1 MAQSTDYV
9 LDNQPPASLRAEL
22 NQILQAIVTGNSGP
36 TPPTVTYPGMP
47 WENTSTS
54 PPTLNRRNLA
64 NSAWITDGLGET
76 TNRGN
81 ISTTNPVL
89 TGTVS
94 IPTPVTTSNTT
105 VAASTAF
112 VVARL
117 KVHDTAWISGTL
129 VNAWSGTFFYR
140 LNNNNTVSLRGV
152 VTKTSSTGADVI
164 GNLPAGFR
172 PTLAEH
178 NRYNA
183 ALAGT
188 AGNRLTVGINGDIT
202 LNLGGATLTNPFV
215 ALDNITF
222 PIS

>member
-1 MAQSTDYV
+1 MTQANDYS
-9 LDNQPPASLRAEL
+9 LDNQPPASFRSEL
-22 NQILQAIVTGNSGP
+22 NLILQAIATGNSGP
-36 TPPTVTYPGMP
+36 TAPTTTYPGMV

-76 TNRGN
+76 ANRGN

-89 TGTVS
+89 TGTVT

-112 VVARL
+112 VVSRL
-117 KVHDTAWISGTL
+117 QSHGSWISGVL

-140 LNNNNTVSLRGV
+140 LNNNNTVSLRGI

-183 ALAGT
+183 ALAGAT
-188 AGNRLTVGINGDIT
+188 GNRLTVGTDGNIT